1 MGKAIMKRRGFL
13 TQALSF
19 TASIVGVVAN
29 ALNSSKAAASASE
42 SERTFCG
49 VATGKAPQQ
58 YLKPSKRLPT
68 VPDRSSMEP
77 QELRAYDILAED
89 IKSRIAD
96 KSRLIIGGLPESVG
110 FRSALIVAP
119 KVGAAIMA
127 DGGLRDALWEYK
139 AKPGHFTHL
148 DHETTTQVLLLDSGY
163 LNFNFVHTPRALAAG
178 VKMETIEALRDH
190 RDDLIHPDD
199 WQRVEFV
206 RAVRDG
212 KMTDDIWYRMKSK
225 LGTDRGVVE
234 FVHVVLHLEHVHKFD
249 WACGDAE
256 MSRADYDKMLS
267 DIKSGVHKLPPYTDP
282 GAGVI
287 KKHYSCA

>member
-1 MGKAIMKRRGFL
+1 MA
-13 TQALSF
+13 SF
-19 TASIVGVVAN
+19 TALIAGVVTSAV
-29 ALNSSKAAASASE
+29 SSAKTAASAPQ
-42 SERTFCG
+42 RTFCG
-49 VATGKAPQQ
+49 VATSGKAPQE

-68 VPDRSSMEP
+68 VPDPSLMEP
-77 QELRAYDILAED
+77 QELRAYDILAAD
-89 IKSRIAD
+89 IKSRMAD
-96 KSRLIIGGLPESVG
+96 KSRLVIGGLPESVG

-148 DHETTTQVLLLDSGY
+148 DHETATQVLLLDSGY

-178 VKMETIEALRDH
+178 VKMQTIEALRDH

-212 KMTDDIWYRMKSK
+212 KMTDDIWFRMKSN
-225 LGTDRGVVE
+225 LGTERGVVE
-234 FVHVVLHLEHVHKFD
+234 FVHLVLHLEHLHKFD

-256 MSRADYDKMLS
+256 MPRADYDKMLA
-267 DIKSGVHKLPPYTDP
+267 DIKSGARQLPPYTDP

-287 KKHYSCA
+287 KKHYSCT